1 MKKLFSY
8 FLQGILTFLPVA
20 LTLYIVV
27 AIFKITDGIIGKYFI
42 RLGINIP
49 GLGILTTLILITIVG
64 ILSNWFLSR
73 RVFDYID
80 RIFGRTPLI
89 KLVYNIIK
97 DTVNALLGNK
107 NYLGK
112 VVMISLPGDEKVK
125 ILGFL
130 TAEEVESFGLKD
142 YVAVYVMQS
151 MQWAGFT
158 LLVPRERVELL
169 DVKAEQA
176 LQFIVSAGIT
186 GKDKNIGHS

>member
-1 MKKLFSY
+1 MKRLLSY

-27 AIFKITDGIIGKYFI
+27 VIFRITDGIIGKHFI
-42 RLGINIP
+42 RLGINVP
-49 GLGILTTLILITIVG
+49 GLGILTTLILITLVG
-64 ILSNWFLSR
+64 VLSSWFLSR
-73 RVFDYID
+73 RIFEYID
-80 RIFGRTPLI
+80 RLFGRTPLI

-97 DTVNALLGNK
+97 DTVNALLGDK

-112 VVMISLPGDEKVK
+112 VVMISLPGDETIK

-142 YVAVYVMQS
+142 YVAVYVLQS

-158 LLVPRERVELL
+158 LLVPKEKVQIL
-169 DVKAEQA
+169 DVKADQA
-176 LQFIVSAGIT
+176 LQFVVSAGIT
-186 GKDKNIGHS
+186 GKNKT

>member
-130 TAEEVESFGLKD
+130 TAEEV
-142 YVAVYVMQS
+142 M
-151 MQWAGFT
+151 
-158 LLVPRERVELL
+158 
-169 DVKAEQA
+169 
-176 LQFIVSAGIT
+176 
-186 GKDKNIGHS
+186 